1 MPPDDMTLLQWRMLL
16 VRPLKGPALLSD
28 TSSFLCPGLKDPH
41 SHSQVINT
49 KATCCPT
56 ESSRPFSGRPS
67 FTDRQAAWVCDIQF
81 AGQVKSSTTPRITR
95 VIFSAGYEWDVR
107 FVFGLCDRPRRLL
120 VHIAHSAQKT
130 DVNAPC
136 CVALL
141 CGVSSSCDCPQI
153 LPLNPPAWSESP
165 TPL

>member
-1 MPPDDMTLLQWRMLL
+1 MRPGPPVSIINYPH
-16 VRPLKGPALLSD
+16 VRTDKPASLIDQFESYFQDGTVKCAIVGSGGAKPWHLAQD
-28 TSSFLCPGLKDPH
+28 FG
-41 SHSQVINT
+41 
-49 KATCCPT
+49 
-56 ESSRPFSGRPS
+56 SSR
-67 FTDRQAAWVCDIQF
+67 
-81 AGQVKSSTTPRITR
+81 QVKSSTTPRITR

>member
-1 MPPDDMTLLQWRMLL
+1 MDM
-16 VRPLKGPALLSD
+16 
-28 TSSFLCPGLKDPH
+28 
-41 SHSQVINT
+41 
-49 KATCCPT
+49 
-56 ESSRPFSGRPS
+56 
-67 FTDRQAAWVCDIQF
+67 
-81 AGQVKSSTTPRITR
+81 KSSTTPRITR

-141 CGVSSSCDCPQI
+141 CGVSSSCDYKREIQVSTS
-153 LPLNPPAWSESP
+153 LHAGVYDFEPAARSP
-165 TPL
+165 